1 MVEQEAGVEVQIG
14 AQGRMVIPAA
24 LRKALNIEPG
34 ECLVARRQG
43 NSLVL
48 ERRGAIEER
57 LKQRFREVSGEVDL
71 ADELARERRS
81 EAKRER
87 ESS

>member
-1 MVEQEAGVEVQIG
+1 MAETETGIEVQIG

-34 ECLVARRQG
+34 ECLVARRRG
-43 NSLVL
+43 DSLVL
-48 ERRGAIEER
+48 ERRGAIEQR
-57 LKQRFREVSGEVDL
+57 LKQRFRQVPGEVDL
-71 ADELARERRS
+71 ADELARERRQ
-81 EAKRER
+81 EADRER